1 MKVCL
6 ISLKLHRDKVNNNAK
21 IVLVLEERLGFGV
34 APTPAKKGLLR
45 GSPSAILYS
54 KRSFHPVSNQ
64 QTFSWIFYNRLPR
77 DLIGLQDKSLPFSE
91 RDSDKHLYHMPLQ

>member
-21 IVLVLEERLGFGV
+21 IVLVLEERLGLEWLRLQ
-34 APTPAKKGLLR
+34 PKKG
-45 GSPSAILYS
+45 GSGGPPLQYYS

-64 QTFSWIFYNRLPR
+64 QTFSWIFYNHLPR

>member
-1 MKVCL
+1 MNLLAVL
-6 ISLKLHRDKVNNNAK
+6 AFSSF
-21 IVLVLEERLGFGV
+21 VLVLEERLGFGV
-34 APTPAKKGLLR
+34 APAPAKKGLLR
-45 GSPSAILYS
+45 GPPLQYYS

-64 QTFSWIFYNRLPR
+64 QTFSWIFYNHLPR